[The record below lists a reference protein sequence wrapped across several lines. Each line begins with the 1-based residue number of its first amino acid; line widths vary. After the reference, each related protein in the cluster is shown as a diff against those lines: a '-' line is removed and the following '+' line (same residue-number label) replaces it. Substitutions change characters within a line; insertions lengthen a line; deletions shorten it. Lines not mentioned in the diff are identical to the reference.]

1 MNKLILSLLCL
12 LVGCRHFTPVT
23 PPPVPVAATPLPAIA
38 TAASVPPTRPVT
50 TAYEPRSR
58 QQAQIIEALQSQ
70 NEALA
75 AQLAALQTATESK
88 PTPVAAEP
96 ATAGAPPPV
105 RAVLPEAPETD
116 SALAPN
122 AEGLIDL
129 AGIGRAG
136 PADEPVN
143 PFAVRT
149 IPADQTREVTLRVGG
164 IILGATPSA
173 LVNNRLVQAG
183 DRIEAFSVERIETD
197 AVLVRAGA
205 HLLRLPVSTV
215 AARVRL
221 PL

>member
-12 LVGCRHFTPVT
+12 LVGCRHVAPVT
-23 PPPVPVAATPLPAIA
+23 PPPVPIAATPLPVIA

-50 TAYEPRSR
+50 TANEPRSR

-75 AQLAALQTATESK
+75 AQLAVLQTATESK
-88 PTPVAAEP
+88 TASVAVEP
-96 ATAGAPPPV
+96 ASAGASPPV
-105 RAVLPEAPETD
+105 RTVPPEASETE
-116 SALAPN
+116 SVLAPN

-129 AGIGRAG
+129 TGTGHAG

-149 IPADQTREVTLRVGG
+149 IPADQTREITLKVGG

-183 DRIEAFSVERIETD
+183 DRIEAFAVERIESD
-197 AVLVRAGA
+197 AVLVRTGA

-215 AARVRL
+215 PARVRL
-221 PL
+221 AL